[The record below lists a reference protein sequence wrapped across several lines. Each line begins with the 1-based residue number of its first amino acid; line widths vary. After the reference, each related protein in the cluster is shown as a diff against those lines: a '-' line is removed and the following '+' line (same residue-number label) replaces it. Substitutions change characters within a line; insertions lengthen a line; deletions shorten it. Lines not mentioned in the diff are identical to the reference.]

1 MDDRNTLTAVI
12 ITLASVLI
20 TTGGNFLSA
29 AVSSGCVFIGLTFF
43 KALEHYKKNNRK
55 KIKPKIK
62 ASDIIEAERENK
74 KYIQNPHTGKI
85 TQKYVH
91 QKKTLLNNIKNLNF
105 INFGK
110 TNDLINK
117 MDKKYFTLANRFL
130 FLEES
135 YGDRAKE
142 ELEFIGKEMIIL
154 VKTITDINNQFL
166 SLYKS
171 KQDDIEFENLLNTL
185 EAKVTIENQ
194 LKK

>member
-29 AVSSGCVFIGLTFF
+29 AVSSGGVFVGLTFL
-43 KALEHYKKNNRK
+43 KAFEHYKKNTRK
-55 KIKPKIK
+55 KTKPKIK
-62 ASDIIEAERENK
+62 ASDIIEAERENRR
-74 KYIQNPHTGKI
+74 YVQNQHTGKI
-85 TQKYVH
+85 TQKYLH
-91 QKKTLLNNIKNLNF
+91 QKKTLLTNIKNMNF

-117 MDKKYFTLANRFL
+117 MDKKYFSLANRFL

-135 YGDRAKE
+135 YGDTAKE
-142 ELEFIGKEMIIL
+142 EMEFTGKEMITL
-154 VKTITDINNQFL
+154 VKNITDINNQFL

-185 EAKVTIENQ
+185 EAKVLIENQ
-194 LKK
+194 LKQ